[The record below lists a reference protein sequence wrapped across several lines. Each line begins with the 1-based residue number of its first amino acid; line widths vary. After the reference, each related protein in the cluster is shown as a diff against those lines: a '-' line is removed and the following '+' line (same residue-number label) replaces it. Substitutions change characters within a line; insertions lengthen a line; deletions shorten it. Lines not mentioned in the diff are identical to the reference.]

1 MILFSK
7 ELHVTAHNLTD
18 KPVTRTIATK
28 SNFLIAGLS
37 AVVAATI
44 ATALPV
50 VAQSS
55 APVAAAQP
63 AAAPPAV
70 VQALPAPVAAPIETL
85 APRGAPGS
93 FADLTA
99 RLQPAVVNIS
109 TTQRV
114 EVGRFPRFGGGNGG
128 GGATGPNSLE
138 ELFRRFQE
146 QQGEDGRPVT
156 REATSLGSGFVI
168 SADGYIVTNNH
179 VISGRDG
186 QNAVDTITVTLSD
199 RREYKARVIGRD
211 SLSDLALLKVD
222 GQNLPYVQFGNSQ
235 GTRVGDW
242 AIAIGNPFGLGGT
255 VTAGIVSALH
265 RNITGGGAYD
275 RYIQTDASINQGNSG
290 GPLFD
295 LNGNVIGVNTA
306 IFSPT
311 GGNVG
316 VGFAIP
322 AELAKPVI
330 DQLRNGG
337 KVKRGYLGV
346 QIQQMSPAIAA
357 SLGLPKDR
365 GEIVAGV
372 ESRGPAQSA
381 GVQQGDVVIRVA
393 GQEVTPDTTLSYIV
407 ANTPVGTSVPI
418 EVIREGK
425 RLTLNARIVE
435 RPSEAVLIG
444 GNEREET
451 AKDSKQGTQ
460 PGAEA
465 AQKSLG
471 IGLQALSPEVRAQLR
486 LPESVKGVVIGR
498 VDPSSSAAQEGLQ
511 RGDVILSINQR
522 PVTTPQEAADTVTS
536 ARKAG
541 RDTVLLLVQ
550 RGNNPSRFVGVKV
563 N

>member
-1 MILFSK
+1 
-7 ELHVTAHNLTD
+7 V
-18 KPVTRTIATK
+18 
-28 SNFLIAGLS
+28 
-37 AVVAATI
+37 
-44 ATALPV
+44 
-50 VAQSS
+50 
-55 APVAAAQP
+55 QP
-63 AAAPPAV
+63 LQTNAINPAV
-70 VQALPAPVAAPIETL
+70 APQ
-85 APRGAPGS
+85 GAPTS

-114 EVGRFPRFGGGNGG
+114 EVGRFPGFGGG
-128 GGATGPNSLE
+128 GGAPGNLE

-146 QQGEDGRPVT
+146 QQGEDGKPVT
-156 REATSLGSGFVI
+156 REATSLGSGFII
-168 SADGYIVTNNH
+168 SPDGYIVTNNH

-186 QNAVDTITVTLSD
+186 QDVVDTITVTLSD
-199 RREYKARVIGRD
+199 RREYKARVVGRD
-211 SLSDLALLKVD
+211 SLSDLALLKVE

-295 LNGNVIGVNTA
+295 LNGNVIGINTA

-330 DQLRNGG
+330 DQLRSTG

-346 QIQQMSPAIAA
+346 QIQQMTPPIAA

-372 ESRGPAQSA
+372 EPRGPAMAA
-381 GVQQGDVVIRVA
+381 GIKQGDVVLRVA
-393 GQEVTPDTTLSYIV
+393 NQDVTPDQTLSYIV
-407 ANTPVGTSVPI
+407 ANTPVGSTVPV
-418 EVIREGK
+418 EVIRDGK

-435 RPSEAVLIG
+435 RPSEAVLLG
-444 GNEREET
+444 GNEREDASKDKET
-451 AKDSKQGTQ
+451 AQAGS
-460 PGAEA
+460 EA

-471 IGLQALSPEVRAQLR
+471 IGLQALTPEVRQQLR
-486 LPESVKGVVIGR
+486 LPDTVKGVVIGR
-498 VDPSSSAAQEGLQ
+498 VNPSSSAAQEGLQ

-522 PVTTPQEAADTVTS
+522 PVSTPQEAADIVAA

>member
-1 MILFSK
+1 MK
-7 ELHVTAHNLTD
+7 DPHVNAR
-18 KPVTRTIATK
+18 PVSK
-28 SNFLIAGLS
+28 SNFLVAGLS
-37 AVVAATI
+37 AAVAAVV

-50 VAQSS
+50 VAQSP
-55 APVAAAQP
+55 APTAAVPVPQ
-63 AAAPPAV
+63 AA
-70 VQALPAPVAAPIETL
+70 APVAAPAPAAAPIESL
-85 APRGAPGS
+85 APRGAPTS

-114 EVGRFPRFGGGNGG
+114 EVGRSPRFGGG
-128 GGATGPNSLE
+128 GAAGPNSLE

-168 SADGYIVTNNH
+168 SPDGYIVTNNH

-186 QNAVDTITVTLSD
+186 QDAVDTITVTLSD

-295 LNGNVIGVNTA
+295 LNGNVIGINTA
-306 IFSPT
+306 IFSPS

-330 DQLRNGG
+330 EQLRTTG

-346 QIQQMSPAIAA
+346 QIQQMSPAIAS

-372 ESRGPAQSA
+372 EPRGPAQGA
-381 GVQQGDVVIRVA
+381 GVKQGDVVVRVA

-407 ANTPVGTSVPI
+407 ANTPVGTTVPI
-418 EVIREGK
+418 EVIRDGK
-425 RLTLNARIVE
+425 RVTLNARIVE
-435 RPSEAVLIG
+435 RPSEAVLLG
-444 GNEREET
+444 SADRDT
-451 AKDSKQGTQ
+451 SKDSATVTQ
-460 PGAEA
+460 PGTEA

-471 IGLQALSPEVRAQLR
+471 IGLQALTPEVRAQLR
-486 LPESVKGVVIGR
+486 LPDTVQGVVIGR

-522 PVTTPQEAADTVTS
+522 PVTTPQEAADVVGA
-536 ARKAG
+536 ARKAN